1 MARSK
6 FQLKIGEKLKAF
18 RQSKNLSGR
27 EFAKVLGVTAGYISQ
42 IEVGRLGVSATLLL
56 KIKKAYPDTDMN
68 EFFKEG

>member
-56 KIKKAYPDTDMN
+56 SIKKAYSDTDMN
-68 EFFKEG
+68 EFFKED

>member
-1 MARSK
+1 MARSR

-42 IEVGRLGVSATLLL
+42 IEVGCLGVSATLLL

-68 EFFKEG
+68 EFFKED